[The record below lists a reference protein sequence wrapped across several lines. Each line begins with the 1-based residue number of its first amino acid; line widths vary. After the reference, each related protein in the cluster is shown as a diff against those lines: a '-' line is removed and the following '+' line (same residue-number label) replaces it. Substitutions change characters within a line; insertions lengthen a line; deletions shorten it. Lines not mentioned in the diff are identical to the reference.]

1 MQIYDLAAI
10 GAPVPCVT
18 ALGYFDGGHIGHRTL
33 IGEAVREARASHL
46 HSTVFS
52 FPTLSTKAG
61 EPLMTLASRL
71 DFFERMGVD
80 TVVLAPFEDVR
91 ALSAEAFVN
100 DVLKKRLGTL
110 HAVCGFNYRF
120 GRGATGDGALLS
132 RLLPQSTVLPPT
144 LYEDKPV
151 STSRIRCALKAGAVE
166 DAAAMLGAP
175 YTVTGTV
182 THGKSVGRTLGFPTA
197 NQPLPE
203 GRAAPR
209 DGVYVTEAVTED
221 GRTFRAVTDVGLRPT
236 VAGVG
241 RRAESHLID
250 FSGDLYGRPLT
261 VRYLARLRDEV
272 AMPDLA
278 ALTAQIKKDTEEAR
292 KWKP

>member
-71 DFFERMGVD
+71 NFFESMGVD
-80 TVVLAPFEDVR
+80 TVVLAHFEDVR
-91 ALSAEAFVN
+91 ALSAEAFVS
-100 DVLKKRLGTL
+100 DVLQKRLGTL

-197 NQPLPE
+197 NIRVETVLPRF
-203 GRAAPR
+203 GVYKTRVQI
-209 DGVYVTEAVTED
+209 DGVLYD
-221 GRTFRAVTDVGLRPT
+221 GLTDVGVRPT
-236 VAGVG
+236 
-241 RRAESHLID
+241 AEASGEVRVETFLRD
-250 FSGDLYGRPLT
+250 FTGDLYGKTLAVSFLSF
-261 VRYLARLRDEV
+261 VREEKRFSSLDE
-272 AMPDLA
+272 
-278 ALTAQIKKDTEEAR
+278 LTAQIAR
-292 KWKP
+292 DLADF

>member
-71 DFFERMGVD
+71 NFFESMGVD
-80 TVVLAPFEDVR
+80 TVVLAHFEDVR
-91 ALSAEAFVN
+91 ALSAEAFVS
-100 DVLKKRLGTL
+100 DVLQKRLGTL

-120 GRGATGDGALLS
+120 GKGATGDGALLS

-197 NQPLPE
+197 NIRVGTVLPRF
-203 GRAAPR
+203 GVYKTRVQI
-209 DGVYVTEAVTED
+209 DGVLYD
-221 GRTFRAVTDVGLRPT
+221 GLTDVGVRPT
-236 VAGVG
+236 
-241 RRAESHLID
+241 AEASGEVRVETFLRD
-250 FSGDLYGRPLT
+250 FTGDLYGKTLAVSFLSF
-261 VRYLARLRDEV
+261 VREEKRFSSLDE
-272 AMPDLA
+272 
-278 ALTAQIKKDTEEAR
+278 LTAQIAR
-292 KWKP
+292 DLADF

>member
-52 FPTLSTKAG
+52 FPTLSTKEG

-71 DFFERMGVD
+71 NFFERMGVD
-80 TVVLAPFEDVR
+80 TVVLAPYEDVR

-120 GRGATGDGALLS
+120 GKGATGDGALLS

-197 NQPLPE
+197 NIRVETVLPRF
-203 GRAAPR
+203 GVYKTRVQI
-209 DGVYVTEAVTED
+209 DGVLYD
-221 GRTFRAVTDVGLRPT
+221 GLTDVGVRPT
-236 VAGVG
+236 
-241 RRAESHLID
+241 AEASGEVRVETFLRD
-250 FSGDLYGRPLT
+250 FTGDLYGKTLAVSFLSF
-261 VRYLARLRDEV
+261 VREEKRFSSLDE
-272 AMPDLA
+272 
-278 ALTAQIKKDTEEAR
+278 LTAQIAR
-292 KWKP
+292 DLADF